1 MTVIKHAQRRRK
13 AVIRITL
20 FLPSGERISQQV
32 KGYSL
37 AEGFLRYTGEDGNW
51 YETTLPY
58 AVEHIRE
65 GREGS
70 PFQNQGRLQTA

>member
-1 MTVIKHAQRRRK
+1 MIAKRIRKH
-13 AVIRITL
+13 VVRITL
-20 FLPSGERISQQV
+20 FPPSGKRISQHV

-37 AEGFLRYTGEDGNW
+37 AEGSLRYTDDDGNR

-65 GREGS
+65 GSRENH
-70 PFQNQGRLQTA
+70 FQDAA